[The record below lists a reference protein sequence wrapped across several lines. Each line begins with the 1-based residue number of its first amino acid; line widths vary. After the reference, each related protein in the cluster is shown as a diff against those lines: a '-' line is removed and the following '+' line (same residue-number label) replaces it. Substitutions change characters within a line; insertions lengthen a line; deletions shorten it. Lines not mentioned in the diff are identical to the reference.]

1 MLLQV
6 IADHLALH
14 VAGLGS
20 VGADEA
26 SVGVLLQNRQLG
38 ALVTDSTVEENDGD
52 AVGDLQDLLSNVGST
67 GGNHVHNQQVGAAGD
82 SGTDLVQLLS
92 LVTAGVLVVVGHA
105 QSFQFSVQSGT
116 HGAEID
122 IRLFVPEYGY
132 LGVGAALGG
141 LAAVGS
147 LGGLA
152 AVGRSAGSEGQHHYQ
167 GEKHCNNLLHVL
179 FSSLAFVADA
189 QYQP

>member
-1 MLLQV
+1 M
-6 IADHLALH
+6 
-14 VAGLGS
+14 AGLGS

-26 SVGVLLQNRQLG
+26 SVGVSLQDGNVL
-38 ALVTDSTVEENDGD
+38 ALSADGTVEEHHGD
-52 AVGDLQDLLSNVGST
+52 VAGDLQDFLSYVRGA
-67 GGNHVHNQQVGAAGD
+67 GGNHVYNQQVGAAGN
-82 SGTDLVQLLS
+82 SGTDLVGLGG
-92 LVTAGVLVVVGHA
+92 LVVAGILVVVSNA
-105 QSFQFSVQSGT
+105 QLVQLSIQSGT
-116 HGAEID
+116 NGAQVCVG
-122 IRLFVPEYGY
+122 LVVPEHGH
-132 LGVGAALGG
+132 LQIGAALGG